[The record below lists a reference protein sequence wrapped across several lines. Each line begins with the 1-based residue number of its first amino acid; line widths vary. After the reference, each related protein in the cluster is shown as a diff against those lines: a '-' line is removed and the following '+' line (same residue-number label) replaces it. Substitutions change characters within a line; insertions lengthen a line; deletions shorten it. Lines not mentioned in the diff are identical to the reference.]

1 MACGYKNNT
10 TQTAAH
16 TRHRDLQCL
25 LIMLSLTMRF
35 PPRDGG
41 RLRYADTMV
50 LQNFAELI
58 PALRVRKR
66 RARKFRPMQ
75 TLQLCCVHDTP
86 VWVHLSR
93 NAY

>member
-1 MACGYKNNT
+1 MIDNT
-10 TQTAAH
+10 TQTHH
-16 TRHRDLQCL
+16 TRHRDLECL
-25 LIMLSLTMRF
+25 LILCSLTMQL
-35 PPRDGG
+35 PPRAGG
-41 RLRYADTMV
+41 LLRYADTMV

-58 PALRVRKR
+58 PALRVRER

-93 NAY
+93 SVY